1 MLLLYCDNM
10 KNKGFTLVELMAVIV
25 IIAILLGLSFGVYLE
40 VSKNVLESQY
50 NNLMEDVLTK
60 ASNYAEKLGT
70 TEPIYISIDF
80 LIKQGLLTPD
90 DEDYLYDPRDH
101 NNILNCYII
110 HVYLKDDEYV
120 AELKDKAELE
130 DGSCDENK
138 ININDVD
145 ILCNGQKCNNDWYN
159 KDITLTIGGLSEDE
173 LINSEVEWSSLN
185 GVYVKQNT
193 SENKKLVVNPE
204 LILNTTYNALI
215 KYNGKEKRLS
225 KNIKIDK
232 EMPQLINNSLQV
244 EYDKKQ
250 YLKVSATDMSGSG
263 YKGFALNKNT
273 CEGVSYQTDNLKI
286 QENGDYKLCVSDNA
300 GNVLEKN
307 IKINK
312 ITFDYDDT
320 SNTNI
325 TKKNIYFL
333 DGDTNY
339 PLLVPSRTGYNFKH
353 WEKNNNKVYSFSD
366 LKDND
371 IVKAKWDFSDLD
383 IVVDKIDKNTKG
395 AIIQNQVNIIMA
407 LDTSGS
413 MGSGNSTQLLKD
425 AVKNTINSIT
435 FENGS
440 TVSIIQFTTIIKSEL
455 VASKDKNQALN
466 YMDTYKPGGDEDFA
480 LALNHSAEIIKN
492 NNFEKDKTFI
502 IFFTD
507 GNDVA
512 STSSQRQAAAAN
524 IKDKVHDVYAI
535 GLNMKDSWKW
545 KVQEIITRPETY
557 FDANNA
563 NLSEIFTKIQE
574 EIREEVNIKTSAG
587 LIPLPN
593 LFVSEE
599 FPFILKIDEKEYS
612 YSTIKDL
619 NDIITIKNKEYYLDM
634 KKVDDVYKLNGELD
648 KVKFTY
654 YYS

>member
-138 ININDVD
+138 ININDID

-204 LILNTTYNALI
+204 LILNTTYSVLI
-215 KYNGKEKRLS
+215 KYDGKEKRLS

-325 TKKNIYFL
+325 TKKDIYFL

-353 WEKNNNKVYSFSD
+353 WEKNNNKVYSFND

-383 IVVDKIDKNTKG
+383 IVVDKIDKNTVGVLIENK
-395 AIIQNQVNIIMA
+395 INMILV
-407 LDTSGS
+407 LDVSGS
-413 MGSGNSTQLLKD
+413 MDGSELSNLKT
-425 AVKNTINSIT
+425 VSKNLIESMS
-435 FENGS
+435 FDVGS
-440 TVSIIQFTTIIKSEL
+440 TISIIEFESSARILLEKGTN
-455 VASKDKNQALN
+455 KNEALN
-466 YMDTYKPGGDEDFA
+466 IINGLSADGGTSFNN
-480 LALNHSAEIIKN
+480 ALNKAQTVIDRA
-492 NNFEKDKTFI
+492 NFEKENTFMIFVSDGYDGSSLSTSI
-502 IFFTD
+502 ITD
-507 GNDVA
+507 IKNKISTVYSIGIGSGADTSSLTTIA
-512 STSSQRQAAAAN
+512 STGCYFNSNNGLESL
-524 IKDKVHDVYAI
+524 KD
-535 GLNMKDSWKW
+535 
-545 KVQEIITRPETY
+545 
-557 FDANNA
+557 
-563 NLSEIFTKIQE
+563 IFTKIQD
-574 EIREEVNIKTSAG
+574 EIREETNIKSNQG
-587 LIPLPN
+587 LIHLPN
-593 LFVSEE
+593 LFVSNE
-599 FPFILKIDEKEYS
+599 FPFVLTVNGKDNTYTSLSSISDLV
-612 YSTIKDL
+612 TIV
-619 NDIITIKNKEYYLDM
+619 NNEYYLDL
-634 KKVDDVYKLNGELD
+634 KKVDNVYKLNGNL
-648 KVKFTY
+648 KVINFTY